1 MPDILVFLEHFS
13 QLGLSAPL
21 LKAIGSLGFETPT
34 DIQRQAIPL
43 LLEGTRDF
51 IGLAQTGTGKTAAF
65 GLPLLELL
73 DPDNDAVQ
81 ALILAPTRELGQ
93 QIAGQLELF
102 AGSMPGISTVA
113 VYGGAPIINQI
124 RQLQRPRHVVIAT
137 PGRLI
142 DLVKRKA
149 LSLEQIKYVV
159 LDEADEMLTMG
170 FKEEL
175 DEILSF
181 TPAEK
186 QTWLF
191 SATMPREIRRLI
203 GRYMTDPA
211 EVRIDPGE
219 SVNTRIE
226 HRYAVVRHTDKTEA
240 LTRFL
245 DLDPDLYGLVFCR
258 TKRETQEL
266 AEELL
271 KRGYRADSLHGDL
284 SQHLRDRVM
293 RRFKERDLQ
302 VLIATDVAARGIDVD
317 DLTHVFHHSLPNDRA
332 AYTHRAGRTARA
344 GKEGMSVAFINSKEK
359 AKINRLSG
367 DLGIGFEAIDV
378 PRLEDIAE
386 SRARTWALGLL
397 NGEAFGKISDEL
409 VSMALNLMEELPK
422 EELVARLLSRELASV
437 SGKQEIG
444 KQGRERERGREQER
458 GASFARK
465 QDRGARQDRGTSF
478 ARKED
483 RGEKSWGGS
492 KSRVSEGFESK
503 KPRAYKKNSTPWKS
517 EEGKSWKSG
526 GADSKPKRTESA
538 APAWEKKEFATFGG
552 FEGFDAEFGRPKKKK
567 STGSGGFTKGYSKK
581 SSVKKGSFGGPA
593 GKPKKRR

>member
-1 MPDILVFLEHFS
+1 M
-13 QLGLSAPL
+13 GLSAPL
-21 LKAIGSLGFETPT
+21 LKAISALGFETPT

-43 LLEGTRDF
+43 LLSGDRDF

-65 GLPLLELL
+65 GLPLLDLL
-73 DPDNDAVQ
+73 DPESDAVQ

-102 AGSMPGISTVA
+102 AGSMKDISTVA

-191 SATMPREIRRLI
+191 SATMPREIRRLV

-219 SVNTRIE
+219 SVNARIE

-271 KRGYRADSLHGDL
+271 KRGYRADALHGDL

-302 VLIATDVAARGIDVD
+302 VLVATDVAARGIDVD

-344 GKEGMSVAFINSKEK
+344 GKEGISVAFINSKEK
-359 AKINRLSG
+359 AKVNRLSG
-367 DLGIGFEAIDV
+367 DLGIDFEAIDV

-397 NGEAFGKISDEL
+397 NGKLFGKVSDDL
-409 VSMALNLMEELPK
+409 LQMVLNLMEELPR

-437 SGKQEIG
+437 SGKKEIG
-444 KQGRERERGREQER
+444 KQGRERGQER
-458 GASFARK
+458 EASFARG
-465 QDRGARQDRGTSF
+465 QGRERETGF
-478 ARKED
+478 ARKQD

-492 KSRVSEGFESK
+492 KSRVSDGFQPK
-503 KPRAYKKNSTPWKS
+503 KPRSYKKNSTPWKS
-517 EEGKSWKSG
+517 DEGKSWKSG
-526 GADSKPKRTESA
+526 GADSKPKRTESS
-538 APAWEKKEFATFGG
+538 APAWEKKEFAAFGG

-567 STGSGGFTKGYSKK
+567 PASGGGFTKGHSKK
-581 SSVKKGSFGGPA
+581 SPSKKGKFGGSTA
-593 GKPKKRR
+593 KPKKRRG

>member
-1 MPDILVFLEHFS
+1 MEHFS

-266 AEELL
+266 AEALL

-302 VLIATDVAARGIDVD
+302 VLVATDVAARGIDVD
-317 DLTHVFHHSLPNDRA
+317 DLTHVFHHSLPNDKA

-344 GKEGMSVAFINSKEK
+344 GKEGISVAFINSKEK
-359 AKINRLSG
+359 AKVNRLSK

-409 VSMALNLMEELPK
+409 VSMALNLMEELPR

-444 KQGRERERGREQER
+444 KQER
-458 GASFARK
+458 GASFARERGPK
-465 QDRGARQDRGTSF
+465 QERGRGRERGQERGDGF
-478 ARKED
+478 ARK
-483 RGEKSWGGS
+483 GAS
-492 KSRVSEGFESK
+492 KSRVSDGFEPK
-503 KPRAYKKNSTPWKS
+503 KPRAYKKNSTPWKTD
-517 EEGKSWKSG
+517 EGKSWKSG
-526 GADSKPKRTESA
+526 GADSKPKRTESS

-567 STGSGGFTKGYSKK
+567 PASGGGFSKGQSKK
-581 SSVKKGSFGGPA
+581 SSVKKGSFGGPT